1 MLKARVLDRGARFPL
16 LLLAAFAAIWGAL
29 AVAPRY
35 RQDWLLEN
43 VLVLAAIPLL
53 AFSYRRLRLS
63 NAAYLAL
70 FAFLVCHEIGAHYT
84 YSEVPYEQWLS
95 QIGVSL
101 AWLGRNSYDR
111 LVHFLY
117 GLLVTPAAAELLAA
131 VASPRG
137 IWRWVLPVSFMM
149 SHSLLYELIE
159 WAAAMT
165 FGGDLGVAYLGT
177 QGDPWDAQRDML
189 AATLGSIV
197 AMTTLLLAGR
207 GNSRTRAHI
216 MHPMSSRDNSG

>member
-1 MLKARVLDRGARFPL
+1 MPVIKGLHRGARFPL
-16 LLLAAFAAIWGAL
+16 LLLAVFAMIWIAL

-43 VLVLAAIPLL
+43 GLVLAAVPWL
-53 AFSYRRLRLS
+53 AYSYRRLRLS

-70 FAFLVCHEIGAHYT
+70 FVFLTCHEIGAHYT

-95 QIGVSL
+95 HIHVSL

-117 GLLVTPAAAELLAA
+117 GLLVTPAAAELLTA
-131 VASPRG
+131 VAPLRG
-137 IWRWVLPVSFMM
+137 IWRWILPVSFIM

-159 WAAAMT
+159 WAAALT
-165 FGGDLGVAYLGT
+165 FGGDLGAAYLGT

-189 AATLGSIV
+189 AATLGSMV
-197 AMTTLLLAGR
+197 AMTALLIAER
-207 GNSRTRAHI
+207 GNPAAQDTSHA
-216 MHPMSSRDNSG
+216 SDV

>member
-1 MLKARVLDRGARFPL
+1 MRHTTPPHRSAHFPL
-16 LLLAAFAAIWGAL
+16 FLLAAFVAIWSAL
-29 AVAPRY
+29 AIAPTF

-43 VLVLAAIPLL
+43 GLVMAAVPLL
-53 AFSYRRLRLS
+53 VYGYRRLRLS

-70 FAFLVCHEIGAHYT
+70 FVFFVFHEIGAHYT
-84 YSEVPYEQWLS
+84 YSAVPYERWLS
-95 QIGVSL
+95 HLDMSL

-131 VASPRG
+131 VAPARG
-137 IWRWVLPVSFMM
+137 IWRWILPVSFIM

-159 WAAAMT
+159 WAAAML

-177 QGDPWDAQRDML
+177 QGDPWDAQHDML
-189 AATLGSIV
+189 AATLGG
-197 AMTTLLLAGR
+197 MTTMTVLWVARR
-207 GNSRTRAHI
+207 GPFADHATGIDS
-216 MHPMSSRDNSG
+216 P